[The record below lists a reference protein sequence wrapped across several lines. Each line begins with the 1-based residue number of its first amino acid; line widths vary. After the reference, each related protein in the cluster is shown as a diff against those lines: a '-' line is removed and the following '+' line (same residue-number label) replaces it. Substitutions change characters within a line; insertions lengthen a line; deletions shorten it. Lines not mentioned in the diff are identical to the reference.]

1 MKHKKGRPKAA
12 FPSNQ
17 NQFKTA
23 MRSAANLK
31 KPCSWSLLRP
41 CLQKGYN
48 RSKKKA
54 ANKCERLLKSGRQ
67 DSNLR
72 SPVPKTGALTGLGHA
87 PPHRLR
93 TAKIVRFF
101 PSTILTAL
109 FC

>member
-1 MKHKKGRPKAA
+1 MFLVLVTPL
-12 FPSNQ
+12 PS
-17 NQFKTA
+17 K
-23 MRSAANLK
+23 R
-31 KPCSWSLLRP
+31 
-41 CLQKGYN
+41 LQQKQ
-48 RSKKKA
+48 KKA
-54 ANKCERLLKSGRQ
+54 AHECERLLKSGRQ

>member
-1 MKHKKGRPKAA
+1 MFLVFVTPLSSKR
-12 FPSNQ
+12 
-17 NQFKTA
+17 
-23 MRSAANLK
+23 
-31 KPCSWSLLRP
+31 
-41 CLQKGYN
+41 LQW
-48 RSKKKA
+48 SKKKA
-54 ANKCERLLKSGRQ
+54 AHKCERLLKSGRQ

-101 PSTILTAL
+101 PSTILTVL